1 MFRTIHIGRIG
12 QPLAIGAA
20 GVLMSLGAVAAAP
33 AAWAEPGAPTT
44 PSAAPAQTCCNT
56 TLSVTGPAALGLAG
70 QPVEFTEKITNTS
83 ATESQDLFL
92 DLVADAG
99 AGMPKNGLVMYYR
112 TDSGAWQKVLMEY
125 SGGSFQGALPITIT
139 LGPGESRVLHLL
151 LGLPMG
157 EPHNGDSDGGAN
169 SVQLTSSVGAA
180 DGSWVLQ
187 ARDIRT
193 IPVHGLAAGL
203 AGVPT
208 TAVRGGAPVEFDA
221 TLVNPTPSD
230 YLNVNSVLFTDKYAT
245 VQVKRGGAWVTL
257 PPVTAAAEPGLVGHY
272 LRERDHKVPAGSSGS
287 VPVRVS
293 WKANAPLGKATLT
306 ESIIVNEGS
315 VPFRGTHVG
324 AASAQVTLTGGQ
336 SASPSTSTGAGGSQ
350 TPTSTP
356 SASASTGTTAT
367 PTPAPTTPPA
377 SSPANTGTQLAS
389 TGGDGGT
396 LALSLGGASLV
407 FAGGSLAAYTRLR
420 RRA

>member
-12 QPLAIGAA
+12 HPLAIGAA

-33 AAWAEPGAPTT
+33 AAWAEPGAPT
-44 PSAAPAQTCCNT
+44 PSAGPAQTCCNT
-56 TLSVTGPAALGLAG
+56 TLSVDGPAAVGLAG

-92 DLVADAG
+92 NLVADAG

-112 TDSGAWQKVLMEY
+112 TDSGAWQKVLTEY
-125 SGGSFQGALPITIT
+125 SSGSFQGALPITIT
-139 LGPGESRVLHLL
+139 LAPGESRVLHLL

-157 EPHNGDSDGGAN
+157 EPHNGNSDGGAR

-187 ARDIRT
+187 ARDVRT
-193 IPVHGLAAGL
+193 IPVQGLSAGL
-203 AGVPT
+203 TGVPA
-208 TAVRGGAPVEFDA
+208 TAVRGGAPVEFEA
-221 TLVNPTPSD
+221 TLANPTPSE
-230 YLNVNSVLFTDKYAT
+230 YLNLNSVLFTDKYAT
-245 VQVKRGGAWVTL
+245 VQVKRGGVWATL
-257 PPVTAAAEPGLVGHY
+257 TPVTATGEPGRVGHY
-272 LRERDHKVPAGSSGS
+272 LRDRDHTAPVSSSSS
-287 VPVRVS
+287 VPVRVT
-293 WKANAPLGKATLT
+293 WKKNAPLDATTLT
-306 ESIIVNEGS
+306 QSVVVNEGS
-315 VPFRGTHVG
+315 VPFRGTYVG
-324 AASAQVTLTGGQ
+324 AASAQVALTGGQ
-336 SASPSTSTGAGGSQ
+336 SASPSTSTGTGGSQ
-350 TPTSTP
+350 TPASTP
-356 SASASTGTTAT
+356 SASASTGNTAT
-367 PTPAPTTPPA
+367 PTPVPTTPPA
-377 SSPANTGTQLAS
+377 TSPANTGTQLAS

>member
-1 MFRTIHIGRIG
+1 
-12 QPLAIGAA
+12 
-20 GVLMSLGAVAAAP
+20 MSLGAVAAAP
-33 AAWAEPGAPTT
+33 AAWAEPGAPT

-56 TLSVTGPAALGLAG
+56 TLSVAGPAAVGLAG

-92 DLVADAG
+92 NLVADAG
-99 AGMPKNGLVMYYR
+99 AGMPKNGLGVWYR
-112 TDSGAWQKVLMEY
+112 TDGGAWQQVPMEY
-125 SGGSFQGALPITIT
+125 TSGSFQGALPITIT
-139 LGPGESRVLHLL
+139 LGPGESRVLHLR

-157 EPHNGDSDGGAN
+157 EPHNGDSDGGAS
-169 SVQLTSSVGAA
+169 SVRLTSSVGAA

-193 IPVHGLAAGL
+193 IAVHGLAAGL

-336 SASPSTSTGAGGSQ
+336 SASPSTSAGTTP
-350 TPTSTP
+350 TPTS

-367 PTPAPTTPPA
+367 PTPTPTT
-377 SSPANTGTQLAS
+377 SPANTGTQLAS
-389 TGGDGGT
+389 TGGDGGGT